1 MECNT
6 TGGGGVYFLRV
17 VRESKGRGE
26 HFLVFR
32 RGPLPL
38 QGLTNLLQSVRDKND
53 KIEKSTRI
61 RSTTVL
67 DMNCIKLEF

>member
-26 HFLVFR
+26 HFLGFR

-38 QGLTNLLQSVRDKND
+38 QGSTNLLQSVRDKND
-53 KIEKSTRI
+53 KNRKVHQN
-61 RSTTVL
+61 TTVL